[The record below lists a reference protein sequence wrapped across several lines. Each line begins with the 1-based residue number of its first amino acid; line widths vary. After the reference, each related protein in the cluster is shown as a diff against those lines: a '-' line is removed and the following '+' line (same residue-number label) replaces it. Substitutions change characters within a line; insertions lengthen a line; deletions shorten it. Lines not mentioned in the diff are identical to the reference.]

1 MCPECFQVNFSLL
14 RANNIDFSY
23 FLSND
28 VIEKVSSIK
37 DLGVT
42 FTYNLNFSQHINN
55 IIKKSFQ
62 MFGFMKRILK
72 PMNDP
77 SVYLSLY
84 HVLVRSRLDYCSFV
98 WSPSGQTMRD
108 KLERVQQKFVKFLS
122 FKCKLPTDLSYAE
135 RCEYFK
141 LPALDARRE
150 MLDLR
155 MVNKILNNQVDCPE
169 LLSRI
174 GFGIPMNRS
183 RKRLF
188 VSNHRLRVSQNS
200 PISRS
205 TTLANNVELDVFSPV
220 SMFRRNSASHFSF

>member
-1 MCPECFQVNFSLL
+1 
-14 RANNIDFSY
+14 
-23 FLSND
+23 
-28 VIEKVSSIK
+28 
-37 DLGVT
+37 
-42 FTYNLNFSQHINN
+42 
-55 IIKKSFQ
+55 

-84 HVLVRSRLDYCSFV
+84 HTLVRSRLEYCSFV

-122 FKCKLPTDLSYAE
+122 FKCKLPSDLSYAE

-155 MVNKILNNQVDCPE
+155 MVNKLLNNQVDCPE

-174 GFGIPMNRS
+174 GFGIPINRS

-188 VSNHRLRVSQNS
+188 VSTTDSVLVKIVLYHDLLHWL
-200 PISRS
+200 
-205 TTLANNVELDVFSPV
+205 TTLTWTFSLLFRYSVETLPHT
-220 SMFRRNSASHFSF
+220 SASNSLFIYLFIVVIVLFLSAFFPHDTVIGW